1 MATMIDLFLLLILLI
16 CVITDVKS
24 RKIYNKVIYPALLI
38 GFIYHFVSG
47 GWEGLSHSFIGFLIG
62 LGLLL
67 IPYMMGGMGA
77 GDVKLLAL
85 VGALKGGSFVFE
97 SFLYMALVGG
107 IIALGIILFRS
118 GVLKS
123 LIYFLSSLKSGV
135 RNTAILSKGSLTA
148 TYPYGVAIAAG
159 TVICLLAEGMPFL
172 W

>member
-1 MATMIDLFLLLILLI
+1 MNLFLVIILLI

-24 RKIYNKVIYPALLI
+24 RKIYNKVIYPALLA
-38 GFIYHFVSG
+38 GFAYHLASG
-47 GWEGLSHSFIGFLIG
+47 GWDALFHSFLGFLIG

-67 IPYMMGGMGA
+67 IPYLMGGMGA

-85 VGALKGGSFVFE
+85 IGALKGGAFVFH
-97 SFLYMALVGG
+97 SFLYIAVIGG
-107 IIALGIILFRS
+107 IIALGIVLFRS

-123 LIYFLSSLKSGV
+123 MIYFFYSLLKGV
-135 RNTAILSKGSLTA
+135 RNTAIISRGSLTA

-159 TVICLLAEGMPFL
+159 TALSLLFERMPGL